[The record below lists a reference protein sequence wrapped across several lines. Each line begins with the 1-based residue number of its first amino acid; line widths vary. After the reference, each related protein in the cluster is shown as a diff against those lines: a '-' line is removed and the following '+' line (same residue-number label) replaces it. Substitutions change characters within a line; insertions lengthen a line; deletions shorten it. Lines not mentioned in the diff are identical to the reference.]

1 MRAVLDVNVLI
12 SAAISPRG
20 APAQV
25 LRDWGAGRFE
35 LVASPALID
44 ELGRALAYPK
54 VRRRVPEHA
63 ALAMAALITRSAHIV
78 TDPPASPS
86 LVPDDGD
93 DAYLIA
99 LAAGTRAVLVTGDR
113 HLLDLPN
120 RPGVMT
126 PRDFL
131 VLLEKSIPPP
141 LGSPPDGGDMPEMSD
156 STRSGDPRH
165 E

>member
-12 SAAISPRG
+12 SAAMSPRG

-25 LRDWGAGRFE
+25 LRQWAAGRFE

-54 VRRRVPEHA
+54 VRRRVPQA
-63 ALAMAALITRSAHIV
+63 SALALAALIARSAHIV
-78 TDPPASPS
+78 ADAPANPS
-86 LVPDDGD
+86 LVPGDSD

-99 LAAGTRAVLVTGDR
+99 LAAGTRAVLVTGDH

-131 VLLEKSIPPP
+131 ALLETATPPSAGPPP
-141 LGSPPDGGDMPEMSD
+141 AAAVSRSPPP
-156 STRSGDPRH
+156 
-165 E
+165 